1 MAGPEQP
8 ATAAAAAARVSRA
21 GAVLGC
27 LGLASSLF
35 VVMRLLETWHGSSVP
50 RARSISVL
58 GQTLSYPTANFAA
71 VVVLVLALLGLAV
84 TVAAITGMAREL
96 TAARRFERSV
106 PVTGRVGDALVIA
119 DDRPRAFCAG
129 LLRPRIYVSSGAVA
143 ALDATALQAVL
154 LHERHHARC
163 RDPLR
168 LACGRVAAR
177 ALFFIPGLG
186 ELVARQQTLAE
197 LSADETTINAAPG
210 NRSALAR
217 AMLGF
222 YDGSRPGDPVGIDPA
237 RIDHVLGEPP
247 DWRFPVL
254 LCLPA
259 LAVIAVLAGLGA
271 LAGAAASGS
280 ATLAPPLLS
289 SRPCIMVLAA
299 VPGAMAF
306 AALRLRAMTSHGA
319 REKHAPTSS
328 HGA

>member
-1 MAGPEQP
+1 MAGPQQP
-8 ATAAAAAARVSRA
+8 AAAAAARVARA

-27 LGLASSLF
+27 LGVASSLF
-35 VVMRLLETWHGSSVP
+35 VVMRLLETWHVSPAP
-50 RARSISVL
+50 RAQHL
-58 GQTLSYPTANFAA
+58 GTRTDSELPDGELRRRGRAGARTARTGRRRCGDHRHGTRAHS
-71 VVVLVLALLGLAV
+71 LRAL
-84 TVAAITGMAREL
+84 
-96 TAARRFERSV
+96 ERSV

-119 DDRPRAFCAG
+119 DDPPRAFCAG

-197 LSADETTINAAPG
+197 LSADETAINAAPG

-237 RIDHVLGEPP
+237 RLDHVLGEPP

-299 VPGAMAF
+299 VPGATAF
-306 AALRLRAMTSHGA
+306 AGLRLRTMTSHGA
-319 REKHAPTSS
+319 RERHAPTSS